1 MHQKRSKSS
10 SDKVFQAVDST
21 APSALVQQARKPSVV
36 NILRFTN
43 PAHLVLNTFEAPFV
57 PIIVLSKAVNV
68 EVRDAIRRTWGFE
81 RLYNDTLLKTFFLVG
96 TDDFMTH
103 RLEMEQLVF
112 DDIIQVSIP
121 DISTFSAYKELAAMY
136 WVKMYLPMVE
146 YYVKTEEDTII
157 NTSVFVNILLPHV
170 HSQEQVIYG
179 WFGNDHVA
187 KRNPDYQ
194 KFVDAVVPPTSDL
207 LFAMNL
213 CYIVTAISFNAMLD
227 TLRTIEVIEYP
238 GDPFITGILRDAAKV
253 RVFNLANDRRY
264 RYEMV
269 NGKCKDAF
277 MTQPNLILCTSS
289 LHVGSSRSMSEYFE
303 TWEVIINQTKLFD

>member
-10 SDKVFQAVDST
+10 SDKVFQAVDSAT
-21 APSALVQQARKPSVV
+21 PSALVQQARKPSVI
-36 NILRFTN
+36 NILQFKN
-43 PAHLVLNTFEAPFV
+43 PAHLVLNMFEAPFV
-57 PIIVLSKAVNV
+57 PIIVLSKAANV

-96 TDDFMTH
+96 TDDFMTQ

-157 NTSVFVNILLPHV
+157 NTPVFVNILLPRV

-179 WFGNDHVA
+179 WFGNDHVV

-207 LFAMNL
+207 L
-213 CYIVTAISFNAMLD
+213 
-227 TLRTIEVIEYP
+227 
-238 GDPFITGILRDAAKV
+238 
-253 RVFNLANDRRY
+253 
-264 RYEMV
+264 
-269 NGKCKDAF
+269 
-277 MTQPNLILCTSS
+277 
-289 LHVGSSRSMSEYFE
+289 
-303 TWEVIINQTKLFD
+303 